1 MSKTF
6 LADPLTML
14 REGWLLFT
22 QFGFAKDV
30 GITIWR
36 VFGGFMLAAVI
47 GVPLGIAMGAY
58 KPVEAFFEPF
68 VSFARYLPG
77 VGVHSAADPVGRAS
91 ARCRSSSSSSSARSS
106 RSC

>member
-1 MSKTF
+1 MTPLVPVSATRKAVFGLAFFVLFVLAWSAATFGGFVSKTF

-14 REGWLLFT
+14 REGWTLFA

-36 VFGGFMLAAVI
+36 VFGGFILAAAL

-58 KPVEAFFEPF
+58 KPIEAFFEPF
-68 VSFARYLPG
+68 V
-77 VGVHSAADPVGRAS
+77 
-91 ARCRSSSSSSSARSS
+91 
-106 RSC
+106 